1 MRVCIIG
8 GVLMISGHN
17 ILLGLFMVVG
27 TTLVSLVEYK
37 RPSVRSGGEF
47 RYVVRN
53 GGKFHKSDRHSHRIV
68 TSLVVRCSRIY
79 SGNNNP
85 GNSYAILECLRAGN
99 WRQGL
104 KQHTYA
110 DFV

>member
-37 RPSVRSGGEF
+37 QFFAGVCVCCRFLSFNVGFLSV
-47 RYVVRN
+47 
-53 GGKFHKSDRHSHRIV
+53 
-68 TSLVVRCSRIY
+68 
-79 SGNNNP
+79 
-85 GNSYAILECLRAGN
+85 CLG
-99 WRQGL
+99 
-104 KQHTYA
+104 
-110 DFV
+110 V